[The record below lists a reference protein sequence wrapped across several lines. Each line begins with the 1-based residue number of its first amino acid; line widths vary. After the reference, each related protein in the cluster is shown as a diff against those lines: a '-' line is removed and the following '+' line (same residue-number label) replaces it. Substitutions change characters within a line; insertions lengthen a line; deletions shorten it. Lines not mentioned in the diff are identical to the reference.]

1 MSLNDRIRKQVT
13 GWMAQTRPAIG
24 DKELVALLRKHFDAL
39 DKAPKDGV
47 IHISEIRAA
56 KSAPPAEFTDKD
68 IAMLELLD
76 SYYNLLREFDDATA
90 GADPGISTADLDVL
104 DKILQDSLTDQML
117 ATLDAGSQKDD

>member
-13 GWMAQTRPAIG
+13 GWMAQTKPPIG

-47 IHISEIRAA
+47 IHISEIREA

-76 SYYNLLREFDDATA
+76 RYYSLLREFDDASV
-90 GADPGISTADLDVL
+90 GADPGISTADLDAL
-104 DKILQDSLTDQML
+104 EKILQDSLTDQML
-117 ATLDAGSQKDD
+117 ATLDSGSQKED